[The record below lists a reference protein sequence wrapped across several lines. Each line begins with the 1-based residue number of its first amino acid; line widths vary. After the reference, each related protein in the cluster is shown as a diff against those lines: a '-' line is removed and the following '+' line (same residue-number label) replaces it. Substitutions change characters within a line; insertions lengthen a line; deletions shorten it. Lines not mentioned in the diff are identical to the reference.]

1 MGELPFL
8 GRREDGERGLGR
20 IVASLCCVRHP
31 IFQDHG
37 DVYDALV
44 VAAAPQEPRLVMIDG
59 LYLHYIFT
67 SWKDGTQPPKVY
79 EQTRGSVEG
88 GV

>member
-1 MGELPFL
+1 MGELPFF
-8 GRREDGERGLGR
+8 GRREDDERGLGR
-20 IVASLCCVRHP
+20 LVASLCCARYP

-59 LYLHYIFT
+59 LHVHYIIT
-67 SWKDGTQPPKVY
+67 SW
-79 EQTRGSVEG
+79 
-88 GV
+88 